1 MTTQPKENRSALL
14 AAVLAR
20 ALPDAQPHLVAR
32 AVVAMQTAAKAHKRA
47 AENACSYPMTEA
59 QTARADKRCAH
70 LQALADVALCAAA
83 TPPSVFDAHRVLTVG
98 SVKPYKGERTVR
110 LMFGGDPR
118 GPCGWLK
125 VSDMPGDGWDHGF
138 AIYE

>member
-1 MTTQPKENRSALL
+1 MPAQPKENRSALL

-20 ALPDAQPHLVAR
+20 ALPDAAPHLIAR
-32 AVVAMQTAAKAHKRA
+32 AVAAMQHAAKAHKRA

-59 QTARADKRCAH
+59 QTARADKRCARLH
-70 LQALADVALCAAA
+70 AAA
-83 TPPSVFDAHRVLTVG
+83 ELAVYEACPPPCARDGVGVVYVGTSSKPIRNLRLT
-98 SVKPYKGERTVR
+98 
-110 LMFGGDPR
+110 FGGDPR

-125 VSDMPGDGWDHGF
+125 VSDMPGDGWDHADGF